1 MLDIRKGIENNPII
15 YMIATAVAVAGVAVG
30 VVEFLCRE
38 RIEIIRETNDFTVK
52 TLQAELAS
60 IRRGLGENQ
69 SLDVR
74 TFVYPK
80 GSAPIHPISPKAQYV
95 SGDDFYANLNLPD
108 WRYEVMDGEQFTRAA
123 FGDTSFDD
131 AIPAVQKTLKASR
144 LHVWSPIAG
153 VTRIELKH
161 SDGTV
166 ADRAGPFILLSK
178 SSIAEMLGIVGK
190 YLPELRDPN
199 TGETITSEK
208 VKEIKDNGIPELD
221 ELFRGDAAGL
231 FLGDLARQ
239 HFSAL
244 VGASSDFKTQ
254 LAEVQKVGN
263 VLYVQFLTTLL
274 NAEVDGKRLP
284 KLFVREEIILIT
296 DQVNVTT
303 IEVIVPSADP
313 SPRGPVYAQIQEW
326 FSTLAIPVS

>member
-95 SGDDFYANLNLPD
+95 AGDDFYANLNLPD

-190 YLPELRDPN
+190 YLPELRDDPN
-199 TGETITSEK
+199 TGKTITSEK
-208 VKEIKDNGIPELD
+208 VKEIKDNGNSRTRRTIP
-221 ELFRGDAAGL
+221 RRCSGP
-231 FLGDLARQ
+231 FLG
-239 HFSAL
+239 
-244 VGASSDFKTQ
+244 GSSPS
-254 LAEVQKVGN
+254 
-263 VLYVQFLTTLL
+263 TLL
-274 NAEVDGKRLP
+274 CSGWRIIRFQNA
-284 KLFVREEIILIT
+284 
-296 DQVNVTT
+296 
-303 IEVIVPSADP
+303 A
-313 SPRGPVYAQIQEW
+313 RG
-326 FSTLAIPVS
+326 STKSR